1 MQRRAES
8 LAKVMTEDARG
19 ARNEL
24 EAKLIELEQSN
35 NDLQKFAYVASHN
48 LKSPMRAVH
57 QLAVWIEEELEGVN
71 GLEETEVHKYLNQLN
86 GRADRMQKLLDSL
99 ITYATVGENRLE
111 LTSFESGT
119 CIREVIEF
127 ISLPSEVKISLNGD
141 MPRIYGERALF
152 E

>member
-35 NDLQKFAYVASHN
+35 NDLQKFAYVASHD

-57 QLAVWIEEELEGVN
+57 QLAALIEEELEGVN
-71 GLEETEVHKYLNQLN
+71 GLEETEVHKYLN
-86 GRADRMQKLLDSL
+86 
-99 ITYATVGENRLE
+99 
-111 LTSFESGT
+111 
-119 CIREVIEF
+119 
-127 ISLPSEVKISLNGD
+127 
-141 MPRIYGERALF
+141 
-152 E
+152 